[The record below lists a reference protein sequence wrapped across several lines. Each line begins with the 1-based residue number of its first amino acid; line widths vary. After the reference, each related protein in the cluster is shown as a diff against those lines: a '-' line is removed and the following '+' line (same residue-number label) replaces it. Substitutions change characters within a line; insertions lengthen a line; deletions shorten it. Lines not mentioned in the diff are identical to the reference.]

1 MPRHHIT
8 HRSTNKKTGP
18 MTVTRTTSN
27 TCPPSCPLLGAGC
40 YDEHGNGGVHR
51 RRHDAGAY
59 KAGQYGPAQYFA
71 AIEHDPQFSPVYRH
85 NEGGDL
91 WGDGDRIDEVAL
103 VDWVAANRRGKKSP
117 IVYTHKPV
125 EGIHTRGSDEDRAHN
140 AETLRSVRDLAPFAI
155 NVSCDTPEEA
165 QRAVALGFD
174 ATLVTAEDAPRTVKA
189 GDWTLSKGD
198 GPTLVGCPAAYDPR
212 VQCSPNTWGTDRRAC
227 GGGEPLC
234 LRKGRG
240 YVVTFPAHGQ
250 GKRKVNARIA
260 EGV

>member
-1 MPRHHIT
+1 MKTRHHIT
-8 HRSTNKKTGP
+8 HRSSNYTTGE
-18 MTVTRTTSN
+18 MTVIRTTTNS
-27 TCPPSCPLLGAGC
+27 CPPSCPLFNGGGC
-40 YDEHGNGGVHR
+40 YDEYANGAIHR

-91 WGDGDRIDEVAL
+91 WGEGDRIDEVLLAE
-103 VDWVAANRRGKKSP
+103 WVAANLRGKKSP
-117 IVYTHKPV
+117 IVYTHKPI

-140 AETLRSVRDLAPFAI
+140 AEALRSVRDLAPFAI

-165 QRAVALGFD
+165 RRAVALGFD
-174 ATLVTAEDAPRTVKA
+174 AVLVTAEDAPRIVK
-189 GDWTLSKGD
+189 GN
-198 GPTLVGCPAAYDPR
+198 GPTLVGCPHKYDSR

-250 GKRKVNARIA
+250 GKRKINARIA
-260 EGV
+260 EGA